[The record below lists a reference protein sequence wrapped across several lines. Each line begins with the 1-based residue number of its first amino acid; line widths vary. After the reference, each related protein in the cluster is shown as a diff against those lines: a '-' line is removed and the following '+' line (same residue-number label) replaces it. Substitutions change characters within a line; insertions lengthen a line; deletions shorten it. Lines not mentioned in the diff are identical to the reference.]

1 MSAVAK
7 KIDHSSE
14 PITREWLDS
23 VGTKVFKVYPAQLL
37 VTPEMQSRMKELS
50 KQHEV
55 AYFPDSAWHEDQ
67 FQRIAVDR
75 VKDGRLCVVNT
86 DTNLLKLLRWTH
98 PLGLNLPKVP
108 VSIATAAVAAAGK

>member
-1 MSAVAK
+1 MSVAAK
-7 KIDHSSE
+7 KVELNAE
-14 PITREWLDS
+14 PITREFLRS
-23 VGTKVFKVYPAQLL
+23 IGTRAFKVYPTQLL

-55 AYFPDSAWHEDQ
+55 TYFPDSVWVEDQ

-75 VKDGRLCVVNT
+75 VKEGRLCVVNT
-86 DTNLLKLLRWTH
+86 DNNLLKLLRWTH

-108 VSIATAAVAAAGK
+108 VALMTAPNK

>member
-1 MSAVAK
+1 MSEAVK
-7 KIDHSSE
+7 KRDHSQD
-14 PITREWLDS
+14 PITREWLTS
-23 VGTKVFKVYPAQLL
+23 MGTKVFKVYPAQLL
-37 VTPEMQSRMKELS
+37 VTAEMQTRMKELS

-55 AYFPDSAWHEDQ
+55 AFFPDSAWHEDQ
-67 FQRIAVDR
+67 YQRIAVDR

-108 VSIATAAVAAAGK
+108 VSIATASAK